1 MGPGHARCTLKSVR
15 KKRSPIVRAALAIA
29 LAAAGAGCGSTSS
42 ARRADTP
49 TPTPNPTWELVLPG
63 RAVAEA
69 APADLEHAATRRDA
83 ALALRDPHP
92 RTAIDGWPQE
102 PRTTLD
108 RQRRLLFSTT
118 DRTFIYYRLER
129 RDIVR

>member
-1 MGPGHARCTLKSVR
+1 MPHVR
-15 KKRSPIVRAALAIA
+15 KRNAPIAPAILAIGACIAAL
-29 LAAAGAGCGSTSS
+29 GCESTSS
-42 ARRADTP
+42 ARRADLP
-49 TPTPNPTWELVLPG
+49 APQPTWETVLPG

-69 APADLEHAATRRDA
+69 PPTDLAHASTRRDA
-83 ALALRDPHP
+83 ALALRELHP
-92 RTAIDGWPQE
+92 RTAIDNWPQA

-129 RDIVR
+129 TDIVR